1 MAGKVFLRTSSHP
14 ALASV
19 DFQGDVEA
27 FDDLYLEAESFEAV
41 YQAIARRILD
51 EAKAGSPVV
60 YAVPGDPTIGEA
72 TTSLI
77 RGGAAEAGIPVHI
90 IHGVSFIEPC
100 LAALEH
106 DALDGLVIEDALTL
120 VDRHHPSF
128 PPDQAVIISQVHSQL
143 IASDLKLTLLNQY
156 PDDHPVVLL
165 DGVGDASP
173 SLQRLPLYQ
182 VDRDFEFTSRTC
194 LFIEPMET
202 GASFESFQELV
213 AHLRSPE
220 GCPWDREQTHLSL
233 RKHMLEEAFE
243 ALEALDSEDP
253 ENLQEELGDLMLQ
266 LVLQTQIA
274 AEQGEFL
281 MAQVLADIH
290 AKLVRRHPHVFGDV
304 SVKDVPEVLTNWEG
318 LKAAERQD
326 EGGEKSALSGVPRSL
341 PALAQAD
348 EYQSR
353 AARLGFDWPQQNGVL
368 AKIEEEFVEVAQAQG
383 EIEQAAELGD
393 LLFSIV
399 NYCRWLGVD
408 PEAALRQAN
417 GRFRSRFQRVEELAA
432 ARGQAV
438 SDFAIDQ
445 LEAFWQQAKEESG
458 S

>member
-1 MAGKVFLRTSSHP
+1 
-14 ALASV
+14 
-19 DFQGDVEA
+19 
-27 FDDLYLEAESFEAV
+27 
-41 YQAIARRILD
+41 
-51 EAKAGSPVV
+51 
-60 YAVPGDPTIGEA
+60 
-72 TTSLI
+72 
-77 RGGAAEAGIPVHI
+77 
-90 IHGVSFIEPC
+90 
-100 LAALEH
+100 
-106 DALDGLVIEDALTL
+106 
-120 VDRHHPSF
+120 
-128 PPDQAVIISQVHSQL
+128 
-143 IASDLKLTLLNQY
+143 
-156 PDDHPVVLL
+156 
-165 DGVGDASP
+165 
-173 SLQRLPLYQ
+173 
-182 VDRDFEFTSRTC
+182 
-194 LFIEPMET
+194 
-202 GASFESFQELV
+202 
-213 AHLRSPE
+213 
-220 GCPWDREQTHLSL
+220 
-233 RKHMLEEAFE
+233 MLEEAFE
-243 ALEALDSEDP
+243 ALEALDSENPD
-253 ENLQEELGDLMLQ
+253 NLQEELGDLMLQ

-353 AARLGFDWPQQNGVL
+353 AARLGFDWPQQDGVL